1 MTKSPAAPK
10 TSQDEPAAQAFANIN
25 IKVTEEEKWAFKTW
39 CAQNRMTQV
48 EAFRRAFDH
57 LRSGGLDQDKSS
69 EHSKE

>member
-1 MTKSPAAPK
+1 MAKSPAAPK

-48 EAFRRAFDH
+48 EAFRRAFGILKARDN
-57 LRSGGLDQDKSS
+57 GEASS
-69 EHSKE
+69 ARDFDG